1 MTDLDGSSKITSQF
15 KDIFPEIAAQAGLP
29 ERHVS
34 KVCRL
39 LLNRIQKAVEND
51 EVLKSKYLTFKSST
65 RKAQPANEKREAK
78 PETKV
83 GRIIIKTD
91 ADKDKD
97 QDV

>member
-1 MTDLDGSSKITSQF
+1 MADNDGSSKITSQI
-15 KDIFPEIAAQAGLP
+15 KDIFPEIAAQTGLP

-39 LLNRIQKAVEND
+39 LLSRIQKVVEND
-51 EVLKSKYLTFKSST
+51 EVLKSKHLIFKSST

-83 GRIIIKTD
+83 GRIIIKLD
-91 ADKDKD
+91 EDND
-97 QDV
+97 QEN